1 MQLQHDKSVV
11 VLWFLPSTS
20 VGSANRSHNQPH
32 PVAASQPAG
41 RAVRLFLSTLP
52 SMFPSHRSCVTYN
65 TSLGIGA
72 ITALGLLT
80 AAHVT
85 DATPEP
91 RRLLLAG

>member
-1 MQLQHDKSVV
+1 
-11 VLWFLPSTS
+11 
-20 VGSANRSHNQPH
+20 
-32 PVAASQPAG
+32 
-41 RAVRLFLSTLP
+41 
-52 SMFPSHRSCVTYN
+52 VTYN